1 MEQMIYHFK
10 SPEATTH
17 ISAKEFFIRF
27 SNLNNLKDFLPKEIK
42 EFQSNEDSCSFK
54 LSKLPKI
61 SLEII
66 EKTEYN
72 LIKLQS
78 KDSKIFFDLN
88 CKIKQDI
95 DKNKCKVTLGIDI
108 KLNFMMKIM
117 IEKPLN
123 QLLQDLTRQ
132 IGKI

>member
-1 MEQMIYHFK
+1 MIHHFK
-10 SPEATTH
+10 SPEATTS

-54 LSKLPKI
+54 VSQLPKI
-61 SLEII
+61 SLKII
-66 EKTEYN
+66 KKTEYN

-78 KDSKIFFDLN
+78 KDKKIFFDLN
-88 CKIKQDI
+88 CKIKQDT

-108 KLNFMMKIM
+108 KLNFMMKII

-123 QLLQDLTRQ
+123 QFLHDLTNQ

>member
-1 MEQMIYHFK
+1 MIHNYK
-10 SPEATTH
+10 SPEETTN

-42 EFQSNEDSCSFK
+42 EFKSNEDSCSFK
-54 LSKLPKI
+54 VSQLPKI
-61 SLEII
+61 SLKII
-66 EKTEYN
+66 EKTEYSV
-72 LIKLQS
+72 IKLQS
-78 KDSKIFFDLN
+78 KDKNIFFDLN
-88 CKIKQDI
+88 CKIKEDT

-123 QLLQDLTRQ
+123 QFLHNLANQ
-132 IGKI
+132 ISKI